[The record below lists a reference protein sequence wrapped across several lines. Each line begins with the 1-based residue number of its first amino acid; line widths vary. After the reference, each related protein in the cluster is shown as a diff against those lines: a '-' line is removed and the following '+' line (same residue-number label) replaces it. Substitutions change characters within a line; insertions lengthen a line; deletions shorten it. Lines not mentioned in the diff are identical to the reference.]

1 MKIKMSSEIRQ
12 KKNIVLWGIILGMFV
27 FQMVLEEILPIANMF
42 DEAMALLCVP
52 LAGLDFFWNK
62 SKSHGKMD
70 RTKQLQFVLLFMFLG
85 TGLFSNIW
93 YQYQPLWV
101 VTVSA
106 ILSTK
111 FFMILLTAG
120 YLWKIFPLDL
130 EQEEGIVCILS
141 AIWFLYTVLAY
152 LFPEVL
158 VRPQAWD
165 ICAKAS
171 LLFALLVFCEH
182 KRVWIGRIC
191 ILGMLLLLLLSGKE
205 KAYGSILIFIILYYL
220 VVHRKVQT
228 KIRYILYMAVPIALL
243 AWDKIYYYYVVGQG
257 RFAKSVMSAIAFR
270 IAKDYFPLGT
280 GFGTFGSTYAAKQY
294 SPVYGL
300 YGIAEHPELGE
311 ETRNYLTDQFWPLLL
326 GENGVLGTILYLGL
340 ILVLFLQIQR
350 VYYYNKKK
358 YLLLIYLLVFML
370 MTTFTETGFM
380 QPMVM
385 IYAFVMGILLE
396 EYEEKR
402 NQKMKYFE

>member
-1 MKIKMSSEIRQ
+1 MGIKMIRNIGQ
-12 KKNIVLWGIILGMFV
+12 KKNTILWGIILGVLV
-27 FQMVLEEILPIANMF
+27 FQMVLEEMLPIANVF
-42 DEAMALLCVP
+42 DECLALLCMP
-52 LAGLDFFWNK
+52 LAGLDFFWHK
-62 SKSHGKMD
+62 GTSHGRVD
-70 RTKQLQFVLLFMFLG
+70 RTKRLQFVLLFLFLG

-93 YQYQPLWV
+93 YRYQPLWV
-101 VTVSA
+101 VMVSA

-120 YLWKIFPLDL
+120 YLWKIFPIDL
-130 EQEEGIVCILS
+130 EQEEEIVCILS
-141 AIWFLYTVLAY
+141 TIWFLYTALAY

-182 KRVWIGRIC
+182 KKVWLNRIC
-191 ILGMLLLLLLSGKE
+191 ILCMLLLLLFSGKE
-205 KAYGSILIFIILYYL
+205 KAYGSILVFIILYYL
-220 VVHRKVQT
+220 VVHKKVQT

-257 RFAKSVMSAIAFR
+257 RFAKSVMSATAFQ
-270 IAKDYFPLGT
+270 IVKDYFPFGT

-294 SPVYGL
+294 SPVYDL

-311 ETRNYLTDQFWPLLL
+311 KTRDYLTDQFWPLLL
-326 GENGVLGTILYLGL
+326 GENGVVGTILYVGL

-358 YLLLIYLLVFML
+358 YMLLIYLLVFML

-402 NQKMKYFE
+402 SQKMKYFE